1 MVIELHQ
8 GGFLSTVWIFKG
20 IVVVNFLVR
29 VIIFCFLPGLLP
41 LTKIVV
47 WIVENTAVTGRIKAV
62 CVGLMRLTEK

>member
-1 MVIELHQ
+1 MVRTPPGRFPQYCLDI
-8 GGFLSTVWIFKG
+8 KG